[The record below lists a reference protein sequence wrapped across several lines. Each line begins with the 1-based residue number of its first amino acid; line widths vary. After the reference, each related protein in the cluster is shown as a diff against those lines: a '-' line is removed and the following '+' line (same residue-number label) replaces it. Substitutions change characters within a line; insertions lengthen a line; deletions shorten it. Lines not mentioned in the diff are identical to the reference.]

1 MSFNLAAGLFL
12 LCTAHMATDEKW
24 EVQLTLDLARRGYPT
39 ESQKGLLLVEK
50 LDYLQSKLLQNIFF
64 SLSKP
69 LMHQGGHS
77 DATGCSNG
85 RGDRGGP
92 DASGRATCTR

>member
-1 MSFNLAAGLFL
+1 MV
-12 LCTAHMATDEKW
+12 E
-24 EVQLTLDLARRGYPT
+24 LTLDLHRRGYAS

-69 LMHQGGHS
+69 LGKLGKLINEVSQSYLLDSSLNH
-77 DATGCSNG
+77 C
-85 RGDRGGP
+85 
-92 DASGRATCTR
+92 

>member
-1 MSFNLAAGLFL
+1 MEMGGSR
-12 LCTAHMATDEKW
+12 
-24 EVQLTLDLARRGYPT
+24 VRLTLDLHRRGYAT

-69 LMHQGGHS
+69 LGKLGKWINEVSQS
-77 DATGCSNG
+77 S
-85 RGDRGGP
+85 RPDRP
-92 DASGRATCTR
+92 LRIPYIFSCRV